1 MSNRQS
7 KIKLASGS
15 LAAIAL
21 LSLTACGNV
30 QTSTSTGATSKQAI
44 NYSKSVQTMY
54 KSDGS
59 STTTTRT
66 YNDKGQNIETE
77 SIDDTTGLSSKV
89 RYEYDRSGNIIKS
102 TSISA
107 DGTESSVYK
116 SYDNHGNVDRR
127 WSDLEK
133 YDDASDL
140 TKTWREYSYDDSG
153 YITELKECSKNGQRM
168 DNVISDTTYE
178 YDFSLDISDTYL
190 VDRYGFGE
198 DGGPWTTKIVYYPDN
213 DYQSE
218 TVRTYDFETDELT
231 EVTTY
236 SNESDSST
244 KVVTDLKTG
253 HMIQMVYW
261 AGTENEITITYEYD
275 DNNNII
281 RETYNK
287 SEVYSSDD
295 KVCNHEYKYDDHGRI
310 VEYATDDPDAYIV
323 RYTETYE

>member
-1 MSNRQS
+1 
-7 KIKLASGS
+7 
-15 LAAIAL
+15 
-21 LSLTACGNV
+21 
-30 QTSTSTGATSKQAI
+30 
-44 NYSKSVQTMY
+44 MY
-54 KSDGS
+54 ESDGS

-77 SIDDTTGLSSKV
+77 SIDDVTGLGSKV
-89 RYEYDRSGNIIKS
+89 RYEYDHSGNIIKC

-107 DGTESSVYK
+107 DGTESSVYQ
-116 SYDNHGNVDRR
+116 SYDDHGNADHR
-127 WSDLEK
+127 WSGSEK

-140 TKTWREYSYDDSG
+140 NKTWREYSYDDSG

-168 DNVISDTTYE
+168 DNVVSDTTYE
-178 YDFSLDISDTYL
+178 YDFSTDISNTYL

-213 DYQSE
+213 DYRSE
-218 TVRTYDFETDELT
+218 TVRTYDFETNELT

-253 HMIQMVYW
+253 NMIQMVYW
-261 AGTENEITITYEYD
+261 AGTESEITVTYEYD
-275 DNNNII
+275 DHNNII
-281 RETYNK
+281 KETYNR
-287 SEVYSSDD
+287 SEAYSSAD
-295 KVCNHEYKYDDHGRI
+295 KVCNHEYKYDDQGRV
-310 VEYATDDPDAYIV
+310 VEYATDNPDAYIV

>member
-1 MSNRQS
+1 MRDRQS
-7 KIKLASGS
+7 KVTSVGIV
-15 LAAIAL
+15 AIAL
-21 LSLTACGNV
+21 LSLTACGNA
-30 QTSTSTGATSKQAI
+30 QTSISTGAISKQAI
-44 NYSKSVQTMY
+44 TYSKSVQTMY
-54 KSDGS
+54 ESDGS

-66 YNDKGQNIETE
+66 YNDKGQNIESE
-77 SIDDTTGLSSKV
+77 SIDNATGLGSKV

-107 DGTESSVYK
+107 DGTESSVYQ
-116 SYDNHGNVDRR
+116 SYDSHGNIGHR
-127 WSDLEK
+127 WSGSEK
-133 YDDASDL
+133 YDDASDQN
-140 TKTWREYSYDDSG
+140 KTWRDYSYDDSG

-168 DNVISDTTYE
+168 DNVVSDTTYE
-178 YDFSLDISDTYL
+178 YDFSIDISDTYL

-218 TVRTYDFETDELT
+218 TVRTYDFETNELT

-253 HMIQMVYW
+253 NMKQMVCW
-261 AGTENEITITYEYD
+261 AGTESEITVTYEYD
-275 DNNNII
+275 DHNNII
-281 RETYNK
+281 KETYNK
-287 SEVYSSDD
+287 SEAYNSDD
-295 KVCNHEYKYDDHGRI
+295 KVCNHEYKYDDQGRI

>member
-1 MSNRQS
+1 MRDRQS
-7 KIKLASGS
+7 KVTSVGIV
-15 LAAIAL
+15 AIAL
-21 LSLTACGNV
+21 LSLTACGNA
-30 QTSTSTGATSKQAI
+30 QTSALTGATSKQAV
-44 NYSKSVQTMY
+44 NYLKSVQTMY
-54 KSDGS
+54 ESDGS

-66 YNDKGQNIETE
+66 YNDKGQNIESE
-77 SIDDTTGLSSKV
+77 SIDDATGLGSKV

-107 DGTESSVYK
+107 DGTESSVYQ
-116 SYDNHGNVDRR
+116 SYDSHGNVDHR
-127 WSDLEK
+127 WSGSEK
-133 YDDASDL
+133 YDDASDQN
-140 TKTWREYSYDDSG
+140 KTWREYSYDDSG
-153 YITELKECSKNGQRM
+153 YITELKECSKNGQRI

-178 YDFSLDISDTYL
+178 FDFSIDISDTYL

-198 DGGPWTTKIVYYPDN
+198 DGGPWTTKTVYYPDN

-218 TVRTYDFETDELT
+218 TVRAYDFDTDELT

-253 HMIQMVYW
+253 NMKQMVYW

-275 DNNNII
+275 DHNNII
-281 RETYNK
+281 KETYNK

-295 KVCNHEYKYDDHGRI
+295 KVCNHEYKYDDQGRI
-310 VEYATDDPDAYIV
+310 VEYTTDDPDAYIV